1 MDTAYYRISEIKLSP
16 DDEKSRIPEKIC
28 RKLGLEESDIIEWKI
43 VKESIDARKKPDIRL
58 VYTVDFLCDKKD
70 ILKRKGAKISLAP
83 DESYEMPVCRRT
95 GMKACLTPAQTY
107 SSERA
112 AQGLFRT
119 ASSPPA

>member
-1 MDTAYYRISEIKLSP
+1 MDAVSYRISEIKLSP

-58 VYTVDFLCDKKD
+58 VYTVDFLYDKKD

-83 DESYEMPVCRRT
+83 
-95 GMKACLTPAQTY
+95 MKAPRCPY
-107 SSERA
+107 A
-112 AQGLFRT
+112 AVNRRKGRL
-119 ASSPPA
+119 